1 MKKQRPRNS
10 NGTFKKDPQALTKK
24 SIGLRISKKKMP
36 KLEKVAK
43 QMGKS
48 TTEICRLIVEEWLDS
63 IDSEDLQKKHIV
75 SEGKLLT

>member
-10 NGTFKKDPQALTKK
+10 NGTFKEDPEALTKK

-43 QMGKS
+43 QQGKS
-48 TTEICRLIVEEWLDS
+48 TTEMCRLIVEEWLDAL
-63 IDSEDLQKKHIV
+63 DSEDQKKKQLV
-75 SEGKLLT
+75 SEGKRAT